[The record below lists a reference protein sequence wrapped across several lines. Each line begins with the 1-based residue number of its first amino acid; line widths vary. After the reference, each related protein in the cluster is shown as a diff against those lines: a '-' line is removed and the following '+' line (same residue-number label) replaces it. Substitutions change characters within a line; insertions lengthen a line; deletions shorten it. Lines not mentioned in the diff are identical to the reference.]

1 MLEGRGLTEFHQTP
15 LLTTPLREKSI
26 GLKCQ
31 TKFTLETITLF
42 GLTSDCYKLTLPFTG
57 EDMEIVKDLFKIFLI
72 YAVFFAV
79 CIWSDVEWVF
89 SLYMLLLFKL
99 VYEVYKSR

>member
-1 MLEGRGLTEFHQTP
+1 
-15 LLTTPLREKSI
+15 
-26 GLKCQ
+26 
-31 TKFTLETITLF
+31 
-42 GLTSDCYKLTLPFTG
+42 
-57 EDMEIVKDLFKIFLI
+57 MEIVKDLFKIFLI